1 MNEDSCDIHDVTR
14 AAADLVAAG
23 CTIGMTHFPDG
34 VTRLRFSSMVSSYA
48 NEVIQAVDEGL
59 VSAWQGLEAL
69 RAEHEELLS
78 KARFYLQNGVGVVA
92 GAMQIEAGIAIT
104 GMSGGAGVV
113 PGALLIA
120 HGGNNIAE
128 SAANIYNGPDAPSA
142 QGPIRQGYKVLFKDS
157 YKGNVA
163 YYSTDLILS
172 GFGAFRVVRKPGTA
186 QLFRFDP
193 MNHEKAYR
201 QAGVL
206 ALLFEGLADS
216 ITLNMI
222 AQEVRLKEGVEK

>member
-1 MNEDSCDIHDVTR
+1 M
-14 AAADLVAAG
+14 
-23 CTIGMTHFPDG
+23 
-34 VTRLRFSSMVSSYA
+34 
-48 NEVIQAVDEGL
+48 
-59 VSAWQGLEAL
+59 
-69 RAEHEELLS
+69 
-78 KARFYLQNGVGVVA
+78 
-92 GAMQIEAGIAIT
+92 
-104 GMSGGAGVV
+104 

-120 HGGNNIAE
+120 HGANNIAE

-172 GFGAFRVVRKPGTA
+172 GFGAFRVVRKPGSA

-193 MNHEKAYR
+193 MSHEKAYR

-222 AQEVRLKEGVEK
+222 AEEVRSRESVEN